1 MRTLGLDFG
10 IKNIGVAISDA
21 SNKIASALMTI
32 EYPKN
37 NYLFAINKLKDKI
50 TDYNVNKI
58 ILGYPINLNGTISK
72 MANKVLK
79 FKQLLENNLHLEIIL
94 FDERYSTYNTTE
106 MLKNQS
112 KLKNS
117 QIKKIKDK
125 LFWMYA
131 FSSKKRNFNNWCY

>member
-50 TDYNVNKI
+50 TDCNVNKI

-72 MANKVLK
+72 MANEVLK
-79 FKQLLENNLHLEIIL
+79 FKQLLENNLHLEVIL

-125 LFWMYA
+125 LSAQYILQEYIDQQ
-131 FSSKKRNFNNWCY
+131 SK

>member
-1 MRTLGLDFG
+1 MRILGIDFG

-21 SNKIASALMTI
+21 SNKIASALLTI
-32 EYPKN
+32 KYPKN

-50 TDYNVNKI
+50 IDYNINKI

-72 MANKVLK
+72 TANEVLK
-79 FKQLLENNLHLEIIL
+79 FKQLLENNLHLKVIL

-125 LFWMYA
+125 LSAQYILQEYIDQH
-131 FSSKKRNFNNWCY
+131 SK

>member
-37 NYLFAINKLKDKI
+37 NYLFVINKLKDKI

-72 MANKVLK
+72 MANEVLK

-125 LFWMYA
+125 LSAQYILQEYIDQQ
-131 FSSKKRNFNNWCY
+131 SK

>member
-125 LFWMYA
+125 LSAQYILQEYIDQQ
-131 FSSKKRNFNNWCY
+131 SK

>member
-72 MANKVLK
+72 MANEVLK
-79 FKQLLENNLHLEIIL
+79 FKQLLENNLHLEVIL

-125 LFWMYA
+125 LSAQYILQEYIDQQ
-131 FSSKKRNFNNWCY
+131 SK

>member
-1 MRTLGLDFG
+1 MRILALDFG

-72 MANKVLK
+72 MANEVLK
-79 FKQLLENNLHLEIIL
+79 FKQLLENNLHLEVIL

-125 LFWMYA
+125 LSAQYILQEYIDQQ
-131 FSSKKRNFNNWCY
+131 SK

>member
-1 MRTLGLDFG
+1 MRTLALDFG

-72 MANKVLK
+72 MANEVLK
-79 FKQLLENNLHLEIIL
+79 FKQLLENNLHLEVIL

-125 LFWMYA
+125 LSAQYILQEYIDQQ
-131 FSSKKRNFNNWCY
+131 SK

>member
-1 MRTLGLDFG
+1 MRILGIDFG

-21 SNKIASALMTI
+21 SNKIASTLLTI
-32 EYPKN
+32 KYPKN

-50 TDYNVNKI
+50 IDYNINKI

-72 MANKVLK
+72 TANEVLK
-79 FKQLLENNLHLEIIL
+79 FKQLLENNLHLKVIL

-125 LFWMYA
+125 LSAQYILQEYIDQH
-131 FSSKKRNFNNWCY
+131 SK